1 MNKITELVVEGIPR
15 SVDFSK
21 FLLIGLRNGLI
32 LECDIDKVVKETV
45 MHSHPMGEVWGL
57 CVIEERNLF
66 VTSCDDNKIIM
77 YDEMFMSSRDA
88 KFLKLNIVGKIPD
101 NVFQRVRE
109 LHGQYIKYCL

>member
-45 MHSHPMGEVWGL
+45 MHSHHMGEVWGL

-77 YDEMFMSSRDA
+77 YDMVQKKCILRGQVKPNAEESIDTTPKKMLKSGGASSTST
-88 KFLKLNIVGKIPD
+88 
-101 NVFQRVRE
+101 
-109 LHGQYIKYCL
+109 